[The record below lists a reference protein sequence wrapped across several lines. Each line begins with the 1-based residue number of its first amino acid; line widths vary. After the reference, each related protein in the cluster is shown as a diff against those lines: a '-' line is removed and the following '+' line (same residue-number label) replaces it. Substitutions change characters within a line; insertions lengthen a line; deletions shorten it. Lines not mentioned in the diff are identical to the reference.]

1 MQRFEYRVVPAPAR
15 GEKAKGVKA
24 PEDRFAH
31 ALAQAMNT
39 MAAEGWEYQR
49 AETLPCTE
57 GGGFFSRASTTVYR
71 SMLVF
76 RRPLAAAQEAVV
88 APVAELAEPVAA
100 PVAGPVVG
108 APQVARSDARADA
121 RPDPRPDP
129 RVAIAAA
136 TAAQA
141 QSQPRTQVQPQP
153 RAEAPAQEPP
163 VRRRLMAAF
172 AAPEAPAAP
181 PPASAA
187 PSPVLRAEREEPAR
201 GGRRLNLATPMVPRS
216 ASTTA
221 GTGPR
226 PVLRFPGESRD
237 GTQRGE

>member
-1 MQRFEYRVVPAPAR
+1 MPKYDYKVVPAPAQ
-15 GEKAKGVKA
+15 GVKAKGVKA
-24 PEDRFAH
+24 PEDRFAL
-31 ALAQAMNT
+31 ALAQLMN
-39 MAAEGWEYQR
+39 ALAEEGWEYQR

-76 RRPLAAAQEAVV
+76 RRPLAAPEAAVV
-88 APVAELAEPVAA
+88 APVAEMAEPVVGPVVGPVAA
-100 PVAGPVVG
+100 PVAGPVVE
-108 APQVARSDARADA
+108 APQVARSDARADV

-141 QSQPRTQVQPQP
+141 QGQSRTQVQPQ
-153 RAEAPAQEPP
+153 AEAPAQEPP

-172 AAPEAPAAP
+172 AAPEAP
-181 PPASAA
+181 AA